1 MSCDRVCHMLLFSQT
16 QPFIVYAA
24 TYMLH
29 TVAFLLMLSS
39 TMTQNSGADIS
50 TILAAFLVRLSL
62 QDATIFLILFLN
74 VRSSIITNNTIGSNI
89 TNKVTPTSKF
99 VSELSRTGIAT
110 TEISNI

>member
-1 MSCDRVCHMLLFSQT
+1 
-16 QPFIVYAA
+16 
-24 TYMLH
+24 
-29 TVAFLLMLSS
+29 
-39 TMTQNSGADIS
+39 MTQNSGADIS

-74 VRSSIITNNTIGSNI
+74 VRSSIITNNTSGSNI

-110 TEISNI
+110 TEISNNNITPSNVLSDFSTYGLNISCTAAIVMHVPISMY